1 MQINLHF
8 FFIIVE
14 IFILM
19 RHDLIKRILTEG
31 LNLSYA
37 KPKNIYW
44 EGDDKDIAESLF
56 EYGFVVRQPE
66 NKDTLDEWFVLFK
79 VGENQFDSGWVCESD
94 LDDLMMGKDWMD
106 AGSIESV
113 LESTGE
119 VLDEWL
125 KGSFRYKL
133 STLLGYYGYEN
144 IIGSSYSPISKN
156 EAIVMLNQYLPPNTS
171 EIPKEDELVCPGCG
185 SDDISGDYN
194 YDTGRTDYTCQ
205 DCDQNFNV

>member
-1 MQINLHF
+1 
-8 FFIIVE
+8 
-14 IFILM
+14 M

-79 VGENQFDSGWVCESD
+79 VGENQFDSGWVRESD
-94 LDDLMMGKDWMD
+94 LDALMKGEDWMD
-106 AGSIESV
+106 AQTIEQILADYDGDLS
-113 LESTGE
+113 
-119 VLDEWL
+119 DWL
-125 KGSFRYKL
+125 SMPFRIKL
-133 STLLGYYGYEN
+133 GDLMGYSGYEN

-156 EAIVMLNQYLPPNTS
+156 EAIVMLNQYLPLNTS

-194 YDTGRTDYTCQ
+194 YDTGLTDYICQ